1 MMKFIEF
8 GTFTRRVYE
17 YMDDDGYRDLQNALQ
32 ENPSAGVVVPGTGGV
47 RKLRWAGSG
56 RGKRGGLRVIYYIET
71 DQEAFVMIFI
81 YGKGEQED
89 LSPDQKRAL
98 QKLFVRKG

>member
-1 MMKFIEF
+1 MRFIEF

-17 YMDDDGYRDLQNALQ
+17 YMNDDEYRALQAALQ
-32 ENPSAGVVVPGTGGV
+32 EDPHAGVVIPGTGGV

-56 RGKRGGLRVIYYIET
+56 RGKRGGLRIIYYVARSH
-71 DQEAFVMIFI
+71 EAFLMILI

-89 LSPDQKRAL
+89 LSPEQRSAL
-98 QKLFVRKG
+98 QRAIAQGV

>member
-1 MMKFIEF
+1 MKFIEF

-17 YMDDDGYRDLQNALQ
+17 HMDDDEYRMLQNALQ
-32 ENPSAGVVVPGTGGV
+32 ENPHAGAVVPGTGGV

-56 RGKRGGLRVIYYIET
+56 RGKRGGLRVIYYVALA
-71 DQEAFVMIFI
+71 QGAFVMIFI

-89 LSPDQKRAL
+89 LSPEQKRAL
-98 QKLFVRKG
+98 QRAIARGV